1 MAVIPKAA
9 AVLGV
14 LGMLGMAGM
23 LVFGSES
30 AGNFGLNSN
39 EGERS
44 KSENSDSYLQ
54 KFAHPKPKKKTLQ
67 GCTMLAGLGR
77 RPLFPARSVGP
88 CVTFDVGAR

>member
-30 AGNFGLNSN
+30 AGSFGLNSN

-44 KSENSDSYLQ
+44 NSENSDSYLQ
-54 KFAHPKPKKKTLQ
+54 KFAHPKPKKKH
-67 GCTMLAGLGR
+67 CKDAPCWPAWAG
-77 RPLFPARSVGP
+77 GP
-88 CVTFDVGAR
+88 CSLHVLLDHA

>member
-44 KSENSDSYLQ
+44 NSENSDSHYKNLHTRNQ
-54 KFAHPKPKKKTLQ
+54 KKKTLQ

>member
-14 LGMLGMAGM
+14 LGMLGMAGV

-30 AGNFGLNSN
+30 AGSFGLNSN
-39 EGERS
+39 EGERRAIL
-44 KSENSDSYLQ
+44 KIVTAYKNLHTRNQ
-54 KFAHPKPKKKTLQ
+54 KKK

-88 CVTFDVGAR
+88 SVSFDVGAR